1 MKKIA
6 FLVEPSS
13 QLYNLENENIFLVDS
28 NLIVYY
34 DNDKE
39 ESINTSSINNN
50 YYKILKNST
59 KILTSIPA
67 VGKIYETIEKLLTEY
82 DLVIGLPISKYLSN
96 AYSAWKSL
104 EGDFNNKFHV
114 VDVNEIEIGIKWTIE
129 YIQENINNFKN
140 INELQI
146 LLNKRKAN
154 IINFIVL
161 TNVEKLVASG
171 RVSKF
176 NSKLVDLLKF
186 KIILNLSEKDKT
198 LTLCKKVLSME
209 SATNFFINQIK
220 SNSKYKGP
228 KSIKHIALL
237 SSYEQSSVLDEIIN
251 DLNKEFHVPISIN
264 KISPIVAAHTGIN
277 AFGIYVEIH

>member
-67 VGKIYETIEKLLTEY
+67 VGKIYEKIEKLLTEY

-154 IINFIVL
+154 IINFIAL

-228 KSIKHIALL
+228 KSIKHIVLL

>member
-129 YIQENINNFKN
+129 YIKENINNFKN

-220 SNSKYKGP
+220 SNSKYEGP

-251 DLNKEFHVPISIN
+251 NLNKEFYVPISIN